1 MLTVPCSLL
10 EVQQMPMYHGK
21 SEEIVPFNALHCYSV
36 LWKGLEL
43 ARHVP
48 GGNTDIYA
56 KRSF

>member
-1 MLTVPCSLL
+1 
-10 EVQQMPMYHGK
+10 MPMYHGK
-21 SEEIVPFNALHCYSV
+21 SGEIVPFNALHCYSV